1 MINNRMVLA
10 SSRLENPLK
19 VNLMYFLL
27 PLLFSQFIVLHKFI
41 AFPPHYFF
49 ILFLIPMLPTVKKN
63 VIAPFLAMIFFLLM
77 SSWVDNAFREAIQI
91 ALEMAFG
98 YVIARFFILKYS
110 YLRVQEFFKRTLY
123 VWAGIVIFYMCDFYF
138 FGGILN
144 GLSQLVTDW
153 ESGGTSTVFARISIL
168 WGNPNWLSFF
178 YLICFALYVEF
189 NGRSLIVALLA
200 TFILFVLQTK
210 TAIALG
216 ALLLLFVVFSMSRR
230 RLYFFGPILLAII
243 LFGPLFIYWGDI
255 VKWVE
260 DLQNFSSFINR
271 QSIWNFISPT
281 FSWHPNGL
289 MGDGTKVAL
298 RAASNEDSLPSIFL
312 LLRLF
317 GWPIVLIA
325 LVFLWPFKR
334 NTYFSPVTFV
344 LLGYSMTQSYLS
356 ISASCS
362 LAFFALFLSLWRTRD
377 LRRRYVYN

>member
-1 MINNRMVLA
+1 MIKNSMVLDF
-10 SSRLENPLK
+10 SRFEIPLK
-19 VNLMYFLL
+19 VNVMHFLL
-27 PLLFSQFIVLHKFI
+27 PLLFSQLIVLHKLI

-49 ILFLIPMLPTVKKN
+49 ILFLIPILPTVNKN
-63 VIAPFLAMIFFLLM
+63 VIAPFLAIIFFLLM

-98 YVIARFFILKYS
+98 YVIARFFILQYS
-110 YLRVQEFFKRTLY
+110 HLRLQAFFKRTLY
-123 VWAGIVIFYMCDFYF
+123 IWAGIVIFYMCDFYF

-144 GLSQLVTDW
+144 GLSQLITDW

-189 NGRSLIVALLA
+189 NGRSLSVTLLA

-216 ALLLLFVVFSMSRR
+216 AFLLLIVVFSKSRR
-230 RLYFFGPILLAII
+230 GLNRFAPIFYSII
-243 LFGPLFIYWGDI
+243 LFGLLFSYWNDI

-271 QSIWNFISPT
+271 RSIWNFISPT

-289 MGDGTKVAL
+289 MGDGTKMAL
-298 RAASNEDSLPSIFL
+298 KAASNEDSLPSIFL

-325 LVFLWPFKR
+325 FVFLSPFKK
-334 NTYFSPVTFV
+334 NTYLSPTTLV
-344 LLGYSMTQSYLS
+344 LLGYSLTQSYLS

-362 LAFFALFLSLWRTRD
+362 LAFFALFLAISRIKNPRQ
-377 LRRRYVYN
+377 RYVCN

>member
-1 MINNRMVLA
+1 MITNTMVLD
-10 SSRLENPLK
+10 SSRLEILLK
-19 VNLMYFLL
+19 VNAMHFLL
-27 PLLFSQFIVLHKFI
+27 PLLFSQLIVLHKLI

-49 ILFLIPMLPTVKKN
+49 ILFLIPMLPTVKKK
-63 VIAPFLAMIFFLLM
+63 VITPFLAMIFFLLM
-77 SSWVDNAFREAIQI
+77 SSWEDNAFREAIQI

-98 YVIARFFILKYS
+98 YVIARVFILQYS
-110 YLRVQEFFKRTLY
+110 HLRVQEFFKRTLY

-144 GLSQLVTDW
+144 GLSQLITDW
-153 ESGGTSTVFARISIL
+153 ESGGTSTVFPRISIL

-189 NGRSLIVALLA
+189 NGRSLSVALLA

-216 ALLLLFVVFSMSRR
+216 AFLLLFVVFSMSSRGLNR
-230 RLYFFGPILLAII
+230 FLPIFFSII
-243 LFGPLFIYWGDI
+243 LFGLLFSYWNDI

-289 MGDGTKVAL
+289 MGDGTKMAL
-298 RAASNEDSLPSIFL
+298 KAASNEDSLPSIFL

-325 LVFLWPFKR
+325 FVFLSPFKK
-334 NTYFSPVTFV
+334 NTYLSPTTFV
-344 LLGYSMTQSYLS
+344 LLGYSLTQSYLS

-362 LAFFALFLSLWRTRD
+362 LAFFALFLALF
-377 LRRRYVYN
+377 RRASVERAK

>member
-1 MINNRMVLA
+1 VITNTMVLD
-10 SSRLENPLK
+10 SSRLEILLK
-19 VNLMYFLL
+19 VNAMHFLL
-27 PLLFSQFIVLHKFI
+27 PLLFSQLIVLHKLI

-63 VIAPFLAMIFFLLM
+63 VITPFLAMIFFLLM

-98 YVIARFFILKYS
+98 YVIARVFILQYS
-110 YLRVQEFFKRTLY
+110 HLRVQEFFKRTLY

-144 GLSQLVTDW
+144 GLSQLITDW

-189 NGRSLIVALLA
+189 NGRSLSVALLA

-216 ALLLLFVVFSMSRR
+216 AFLLLFVVFSMSSR
-230 RLYFFGPILLAII
+230 RLNRFLPIFFSII
-243 LFGPLFIYWGDI
+243 LFGLLFSYWNDI

-289 MGDGTKVAL
+289 MGDGTKMAL
-298 RAASNEDSLPSIFL
+298 KAASNEDSLPSIFL

-325 LVFLWPFKR
+325 FVFLSPFKK
-334 NTYFSPVTFV
+334 NTYLSPTTFV
-344 LLGYSMTQSYLS
+344 LLGYSLTQSYLS

-362 LAFFALFLSLWRTRD
+362 LAFFALFLALF
-377 LRRRYVYN
+377 RRASVERAK

>member
-1 MINNRMVLA
+1 MEMIFRQHNRLCAKM
-10 SSRLENPLK
+10 NI
-19 VNLMYFLL
+19 MYILF
-27 PLLFSQFIVLHKFI
+27 PLLFSQIIVLHALI

-49 ILFLIPMLPTVKKN
+49 ILFLIPILPTVKKN
-63 VIAPFLAMIFFLLM
+63 VIAPFLGIIFFLLM
-77 SSWVDNAFREAIQI
+77 SSLVDNAFREAIQI

-98 YVIARFFILKYS
+98 YVIARFFIVRYNHFRL
-110 YLRVQEFFKRTLY
+110 QEFFKHTLC

-138 FGGILN
+138 LGGIFN
-144 GLSQLVTDW
+144 GLSQLITDW
-153 ESGGTSTVFARISIL
+153 ESGGTSTAFARIGIL

-178 YLICFALYVEF
+178 YLISFALYVEF
-189 NGRSLIVALLA
+189 NGRSLSIALLA

-216 ALLLLFVVFSMSRR
+216 AFLLLFVVFSVPSRR
-230 RLYFFGPILLAII
+230 LNRLVPILVTII
-243 LFGPLFIYWGDI
+243 LVGFLLSYWSEI

-289 MGDGTKVAL
+289 MGDGTKLAL
-298 RAASNEDSLPSIFL
+298 KAASNEDSLPSIFL

-325 LVFLWPFKR
+325 LVFLSPFKR
-334 NTYFSPVTFV
+334 NTYLSPVTFV
-344 LLGYSMTQSYLS
+344 LLGYSLTQSYLS

-362 LAFFALFLSLWRTRD
+362 LAFFALFLSIWRIRN
-377 LRRRYVYN
+377 LRGRYVHN